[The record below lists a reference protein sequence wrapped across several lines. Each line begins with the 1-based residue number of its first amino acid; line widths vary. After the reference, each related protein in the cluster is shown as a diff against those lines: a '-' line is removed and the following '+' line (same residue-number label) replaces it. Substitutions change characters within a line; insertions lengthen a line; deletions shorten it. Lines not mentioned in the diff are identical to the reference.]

1 MNKSTFP
8 TYCDYYYRC
17 RIFNV
22 EEAKREY
29 TKCNDF
35 LLGSDIVESPAMKI
49 LTDKPE
55 EERKEIYE
63 AYKKLCDDFK
73 SIAQM
78 IIDKDGI
85 ESEEDYIHGM
95 ELLML
100 IANRTIM
107 FTSKEF
113 CLHGGAYL
121 KEKYVYAGK
130 YMRLSE
136 IIKKNDNTPYYLNP
150 DDVATIFVDKYG
162 TAILWIIG
170 IMICLGGFKSLYQII
185 YISELQTMDSIIKA
199 VLFDLFIA
207 LGLFICYIPLSSR
220 GMVKYYEEKS
230 KACSRNQYLV
240 VHPYKTKFTLK
251 NIKEVI
257 NILMCFKK

>member
-55 EERKEIYE
+55 EERKEIYK

-78 IIDKDGI
+78 LIDKDGI

-107 FTSKEF
+107 FTSEEF

-121 KEKYVYAGK
+121 NEKYVYAGK

-162 TAILWIIG
+162 TAILWIRVLCYKNFFLFRHSNMRIN
-170 IMICLGGFKSLYQII
+170 LGCSDR
-185 YISELQTMDSIIKA
+185 TMAKKFLDVTYVYVFLKKQ
-199 VLFDLFIA
+199 
-207 LGLFICYIPLSSR
+207 G
-220 GMVKYYEEKS
+220 S
-230 KACSRNQYLV
+230 K
-240 VHPYKTKFTLK
+240 
-251 NIKEVI
+251 
-257 NILMCFKK
+257 